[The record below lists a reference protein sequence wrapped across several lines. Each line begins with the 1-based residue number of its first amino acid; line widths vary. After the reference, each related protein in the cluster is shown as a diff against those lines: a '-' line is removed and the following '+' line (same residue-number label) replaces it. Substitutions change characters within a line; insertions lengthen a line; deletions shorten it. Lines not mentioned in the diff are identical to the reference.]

1 MSDLPEL
8 ASAKTFR
15 TKQEQVYQT
24 LRSGIL
30 DGSLEPGRRLVI
42 DDIAKSLSCSPIP
55 VREALAQL
63 QSERLIHQR
72 PHQGAVVSTPDP
84 DSIRE
89 LFTLMECIEVAAA
102 RLAPMPLD
110 PPALARL
117 HHHLADLDT
126 ATPETWGERNSAF
139 HRALID
145 LARMPRLAELAGA
158 LFTDWERLRRL
169 HYRDRGPG
177 DAAAAQQEHRQMVD
191 ALATGDRATLEAL
204 SSQHNRAAL
213 AIHLAPAPR

>member
-8 ASAKTFR
+8 TSAKSFR
-15 TKQEQVYQT
+15 TKQEQVYHT

-63 QSERLIHQR
+63 QSDGLIHQR

-89 LFTLMECIEVAAA
+89 LFTLMECIETAAA
-102 RLAPMPLD
+102 RLVPVPVDAAALSQLERLLAELD
-110 PPALARL
+110 A
-117 HHHLADLDT
+117 
-126 ATPETWGERNSAF
+126 ATPATWGERNSAF
-139 HRALID
+139 HRALIA
-145 LARMPRLAELAGA
+145 LARMPRLATLADQ

-177 DAAAAQQEHRQMVD
+177 DATAAQGEHRRMVE
-191 ALATGDRATLEAL
+191 ALAQGDRTALEAL
-204 SSQHNRAAL
+204 VGQHNRAAL
-213 AIHLAPAPR
+213 ATYLAPAPA